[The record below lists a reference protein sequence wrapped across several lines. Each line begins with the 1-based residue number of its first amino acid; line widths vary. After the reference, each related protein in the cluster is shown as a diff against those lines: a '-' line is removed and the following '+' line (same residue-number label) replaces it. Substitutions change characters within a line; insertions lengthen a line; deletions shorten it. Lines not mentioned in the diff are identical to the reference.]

1 MEKIA
6 QWRDVNEVQD
16 REAKLSRP
24 AKTAEGPIGL
34 TSGEI
39 NDLEK
44 AIERLERKH
53 TQKSQKD
60 PFDPNVFNTKYSTKK
75 P

>member
-1 MEKIA
+1 M
-6 QWRDVNEVQD
+6 NEQQD
-16 REAKLSRP
+16 RDAKLSGP

-44 AIERLERKH
+44 AIEQLERKH
-53 TQKSQKD
+53 TLKSQKD
-60 PFDPNVFNTKYSTKK
+60 PFDPNLFNSKYSTKK